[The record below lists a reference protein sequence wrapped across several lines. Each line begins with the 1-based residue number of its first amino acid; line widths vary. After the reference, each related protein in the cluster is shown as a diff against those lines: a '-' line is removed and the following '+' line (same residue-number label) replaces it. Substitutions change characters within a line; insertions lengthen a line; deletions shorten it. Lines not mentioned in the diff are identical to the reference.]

1 MFTGKINPIRTIL
14 TAATAGL
21 RSDSAQK
28 DSSNNQNAGQSPE
41 REPTE
46 EEFRKAAEI
55 LNDSDEFKKNGIH
68 CVLIRVE
75 EKFALSVRN
84 TKNEQIRLIPGSEI
98 YRTIFTV
105 HATARNRHGRILDRR
120 I

>member
-1 MFTGKINPIRTIL
+1 MFTGKISPLRTIL
-14 TAATAGL
+14 SAAAGL
-21 RSDSAQK
+21 RSDGAQK
-28 DSSNNQNAGQSPE
+28 DSSNNQQMGQSPE

-55 LNDSDEFKKNGIH
+55 LNESEEFKKNSIH
-68 CVLIRVE
+68 CVLIRLD
-75 EKFALSVRN
+75 EKLALSVRN

-98 YRTIFTV
+98 YRTILTV